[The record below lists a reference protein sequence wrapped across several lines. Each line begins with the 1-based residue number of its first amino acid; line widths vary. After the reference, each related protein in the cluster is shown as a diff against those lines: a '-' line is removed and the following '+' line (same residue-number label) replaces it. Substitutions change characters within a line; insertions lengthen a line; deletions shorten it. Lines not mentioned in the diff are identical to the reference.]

1 MRIAH
6 LALAAA
12 LLAAPTLSRAQV
24 PPINAAS
31 GPISPERLSADVKA
45 LANKDLAGRAPGGPG
60 EAGTI
65 AYIVGQLKA
74 AGMKPFGE
82 HGGYTQAV
90 PLIRLEVAADPKF
103 TLTQAG
109 VAKPLV
115 QTQEIMAWTQRP
127 VSKVRIA
134 NAPLVFVG
142 YGVSAPERQWD
153 DFKGVDL
160 KGKIAVILINDP
172 DFDAQ
177 PGEPV
182 AGKFGGKAATYYGR
196 WIYKFEEAARH
207 GALGAI
213 IVHQTAAAAY
223 PWSTVVASNGD
234 AYDVVRPDAA
244 TFHPLLQGWITL
256 STASELF
263 KKSGLDFDRLA
274 AQARS
279 AAFRPVPLK
288 GATLSADFG
297 VKTTRIMSRN
307 ILAGV
312 AGTKRPSETVM
323 FAAHWDAFGM
333 GPPDANHD
341 PVRHGAADDG
351 IGVAGVLEL
360 ARAFGAAPK
369 PQRTVVFA
377 VWTAEERGLLG
388 SEYYAAHPL
397 FPLETTAANLTMDV
411 LQTAGPSH
419 DVVLVGAGQNSL
431 DLDLAKAALKQ
442 GRTVTPDA
450 HPERALNYRADH
462 FSVAKRGV
470 PTLLLM
476 GIGGGPDLIIG
487 GREAGDRWVTNYTTN
502 CYHQPCDDWN
512 PLWDLRG
519 AAQDVALLYDVGR
532 SLANSNRWPDW
543 NAGSEWKDVRALSN
557 PARGL
562 PAAPP
567 PLVPLNLAPGT
578 PGAPP
583 ALPPGT
589 LPGAP
594 AVAPPGM
601 RMPPPPASA
610 PAPRAAPKMS
620 VAAPPSKR

>member
-1 MRIAH
+1 MRITS
-6 LALAAA
+6 LALAASLA
-12 LLAAPTLSRAQV
+12 LTPALAVAQAPPVNT
-24 PPINAAS
+24 AS
-31 GPISPERLSADVKA
+31 GPISAERLSADVKV
-45 LANKDLAGRAPGGPG
+45 LADKGLAGRAPGGPG

-65 AYIVGQLKA
+65 AYITGQFKA
-74 AGMKPFGE
+74 AGLKPFGYN
-82 HGGYTQAV
+82 GGWTQTV
-90 PLIRLEVAADPKF
+90 PLVRFEVAPDAKF
-103 TLTQAG
+103 SLTAG
-109 VAKPLV
+109 GETRPLV
-115 QTQEIMAWTQRP
+115 ATQDIVAWTQRP
-127 VSKVRIA
+127 VAKVKIA

-142 YGVSAPERQWD
+142 YGVTAPERQWD

-172 DFDAQ
+172 DFEAQ

-196 WIYKFEEAARH
+196 WIYKYEEAARH

-213 IVHQTAAAAY
+213 LVHQTAAAAY
-223 PWSTVVASNGD
+223 PWSTVVASNTD
-234 AYDVVRPDAA
+234 SYDLVRPDAA
-244 TFHPLLQGWITL
+244 TFHPLVQGWITL
-256 STASELF
+256 TTAADLF
-263 KKSGLDFDRLA
+263 KKSGLDFDRMKTL
-274 AQARS
+274 ARS
-279 AAFRPVPLK
+279 PTFKPVVLK

-297 VKTTRIMSRN
+297 VKTSKIMSHN
-307 ILAGV
+307 ILAGI
-312 AGTKRPSETVM
+312 AGTKRLGETVM
-323 FAAHWDAFGM
+323 FAAHWDAFGI
-333 GPPDANHD
+333 GPPDASRD
-341 PVRHGAADDG
+341 TVRHGAADDG

-360 ARAFGAAPK
+360 ARAFAAAPK

-388 SEYYAAHPL
+388 SEYYASHPL

-419 DVVLVGAGQNSL
+419 DVVLVGAGQNTL
-431 DLDLAKAALKQ
+431 DLDLTKAALKQ

-476 GIGGGPDLIIG
+476 GIGGGPDLVVG
-487 GREAGDRWVTNYTTN
+487 GREAGDRWVTNYTAN

-532 SLANSNRWPDW
+532 GLANSGRWPDW
-543 NAGSEWKDVRALSN
+543 NLGSEWKDLRAQSN

-562 PAAPP
+562 PAVAPP
-567 PLVPLNLAPGT
+567 LNA
-578 PGAPP
+578 
-583 ALPPGT
+583 
-589 LPGAP
+589 LPGALP
-594 AVAPPGM
+594 GAAGVGPGM

-610 PAPRAAPKMS
+610 PAPRPPAPAAK
-620 VAAPPSKR
+620 APATKK